1 MLHVLLVEDNAL
13 DAELTLSRL
22 DIAGFAYDVTIVDN
36 AEDFSAALRRDH
48 YDIVLADFVLPSF
61 SGAEALA
68 IARAYST
75 TLPFVFVSGVLGEEH
90 AVDMLKKGATDYVL
104 KQRLQRLPAAVERAL
119 TERDERRQRILAERQ
134 LRETETHF
142 RLVVDALKDYA
153 VMTLGAD
160 GTLET
165 WNGAAQDILGYR
177 ADEVLGQR
185 VDILFSESDRA
196 AGLLTHELSEA
207 QRAGSFSDDRWLTCK
222 DGHAVFAS
230 AVTTA
235 MHDDS
240 GTLIGFSK
248 IIRDTTQA
256 RMAADALSLAK
267 EQAETA
273 NRAKDHFLAVLSH
286 ELRTPLTPI
295 LAAVRLMQLRGEALP
310 PHELRHSLEVI
321 RRNVELEARLIDD
334 LLDLTSIAR
343 GKLNL
348 NFHPID
354 LATLLDNAI
363 EMSSAESDAKQLK
376 VTKTVN
382 SYDASVL
389 GDAARLQQIIWNV
402 VKNAVKFT
410 PLSGAISIE
419 MLNPDPHHVAVTV
432 TDTGIGIG
440 EEALPR
446 IFSAF
451 EQADASIGPA
461 FGGLGL
467 GLAIAHTFALK
478 HGGSLEAKSDGRGR
492 GASFTLTLPL
502 HVASD
507 AASNTP
513 EVGDT
518 PTRILA
524 PLRLLLVEDNVHT
537 SAAMAQLLEV
547 MGHRVDVA
555 DTVAAAQHLIG
566 NGVYDAL
573 ISDIGLPDGTGLDVV
588 RHWNRE
594 QRAAPSIAITGYGME
609 EDVQRCRA
617 AGFVNHITKP
627 INFDTLERLLDSVA
641 RAG

>member
-1 MLHVLLVEDNAL
+1 MLRVLLVEDNAL

-36 AEDFSAALRRDH
+36 AKDFLAALHSGDH
-48 YDIVLADFVLPSF
+48 DIVLADFVLPSF
-61 SGAEALA
+61 SGDEALA
-68 IARAYST
+68 MARAFSSE
-75 TLPFVFVSGVLGEEH
+75 LPFVFVSGVLGEEH

-104 KQRLQRLPAAVERAL
+104 KQRLQRLPAAIERAL
-119 TERDERRQRILAERQ
+119 TERDERRQRIHAERQ

-153 VMTLGAD
+153 VMTLDAD
-160 GTLET
+160 GKLET
-165 WNGAAQDILGYR
+165 WNGAAQEILGYR
-177 ADEVLGQR
+177 EEEVLGRR
-185 VDILFSESDRA
+185 VDILFTDADRA
-196 AGLLTHELSEA
+196 AGLLAHELSEA

-235 MHDDS
+235 MRDDG

-310 PHELRHSLEVI
+310 PHELTHSLEVI

-343 GKLNL
+343 GKLSL
-348 NFHPID
+348 NFNPID
-354 LATLLDNAI
+354 LASLLDNAI
-363 EMSSAESDAKQLK
+363 DMSSAEIDAKAL
-376 VTKTVN
+376 VLTKHVHTGT
-382 SYDASVL
+382 AMVL

-410 PLSGAISIE
+410 PLGGAIAVE
-419 MLNPDPHHVAVTV
+419 MTYAGPEHVAVTV

-467 GLAIAHTFALK
+467 GLAIAHTLALK
-478 HGGSLEAKSDGRGR
+478 HGGTLEAQSGGRGQ

-502 HVASD
+502 HVATD
-507 AASNTP
+507 TATVAP
-513 EVGDT
+513 PVDT
-518 PTRILA
+518 PHPVLA
-524 PLRLLLVEDNVHT
+524 PLHLLLVEDNAHT

-547 MGHRVDVA
+547 LGHRVDVA
-555 DTVAAAQHLIG
+555 GTVAAAQHLIG
-566 NGVYDAL
+566 IGAYDAL

-588 RHWNRE
+588 RHWNCA
-594 QRAAPSIAITGYGME
+594 QRRAPSIAITGYGME
-609 EDVQRCRA
+609 EDVRRCHA
-617 AGFVNHITKP
+617 AGFANHITKP
-627 INFDTLERLLDSVA
+627 VNFDTLERLLDGIA
-641 RAG
+641 RTR